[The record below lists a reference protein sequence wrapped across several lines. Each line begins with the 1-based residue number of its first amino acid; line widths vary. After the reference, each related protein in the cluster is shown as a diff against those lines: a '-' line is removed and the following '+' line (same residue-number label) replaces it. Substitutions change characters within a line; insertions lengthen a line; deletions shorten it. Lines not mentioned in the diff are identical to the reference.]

1 MISLGELLYLPYI
14 ARDYKLSSM
23 TQPQAT
29 LPCPAFVAHVK
40 QGYED
45 RAIHIE
51 AHLKERGIPFAYMLD
66 GDISDITPER
76 MAQYFDLSWKPSPTA
91 EVSCAMKHLLIY
103 EEIVRRQL
111 PGALILE
118 DDIYLDKRF
127 VPIYLRSLEEL
138 RAEPNHSPALIS
150 YEDTRLKFVPR
161 SQRRAGR
168 ITYLGSTYR
177 MTGAYHINRAGAEAI
192 LHYARTQGVDR
203 PIDRLHDH
211 LRQEGLLTYW
221 WSQPTIATQGSHAGG
236 FSSSI
241 QSHSD
246 SLIRRLRWLFKI
258 NYKRLLYW
266 LR

>member
-1 MISLGELLYLPYI
+1 MPLPH
-14 ARDYKLSSM
+14 
-23 TQPQAT
+23 PV
-29 LPCPAFVAHVK
+29 FVAHVK

-45 RAIHIE
+45 RAAHLE
-51 AHLKERGIPFAYMLD
+51 AHLSERGIPFSYMLD
-66 GDISDITPER
+66 GDICDITPER
-76 MAQYFDLSWKPSPTA
+76 MARYFDLGWQAKPTA
-91 EVSCAMKHLLIY
+91 EVSCALKHLLIY
-103 EEIVRRQL
+103 EEMIRRQL

-127 VPIYLRSLEEL
+127 IPIYLKSLEEL
-138 RAEPNHSPALIS
+138 ESEPPNTPALIS

-161 SQRRAGR
+161 SQRKVGR
-168 ITYLGSTYR
+168 IIYPGTTYR
-177 MTGAYHINRAGAEAI
+177 MTGAYHINLAGAKTI
-192 LHYARTQGVDR
+192 LDYAYSVGVDR

-211 LRQEGLLTYW
+211 LRASGMLAYW

-241 QSHSD
+241 QSSSHD